1 MMATSVE
8 LPGRGAAGCA
18 PTCVSLL
25 ALLLALSIG
34 APPAQAQTRVSLGI
48 GVGTLRSETGSSF
61 SSASLFPT
69 VRYTSPSFV
78 AQASGYAA
86 SLPAGVWAGQGR
98 LQLWGASPRLVSR
111 WRLGTEGS
119 FEGTTRTGGSWTSA
133 ASGLGELFWSSP
145 QWGFGLGAGPSA
157 GWIANNPSVVALHT
171 RARMWW
177 RPRGSGTDWQ
187 LSVEPTRFFG
197 NWFTDVGAGVRVNRG
212 PVVLGLATESRL
224 SSFYGSTAAGS
235 ASIQLFLGPVVSVEL
250 GGGSYLRDP
259 YQGFPRGSFVSF
271 GVRIGA
277 PRATRASSAK
287 NVGPL
292 VPRTRG
298 DSLVVQFRFNDVR
311 TVAMA
316 GSWDG
321 WQTHALRRVGGD
333 LWEGT
338 FALTP
343 GLYHFNLLVDGR
355 NWVVPS
361 GVTTVPDGL
370 GGSVAVLLVR

>member
-1 MMATSVE
+1 M
-8 LPGRGAAGCA
+8 
-18 PTCVSLL
+18 
-25 ALLLALSIG
+25 SIG
-34 APPAQAQTRVSLGI
+34 ALPAQAQTRGSLGV

-69 VRYTSPSFV
+69 VRYTTPSFV
-78 AQASGYAA
+78 AQASGYTA

-98 LQLWGASPRLVSR
+98 LQLWGASPRLVGR

-119 FEGTTRTGGSWTSA
+119 FEGTTRTGGRWTSA

-145 QWGFGLGAGPSA
+145 KWGFGLGAGPSA

-177 RPRGSGTDWQ
+177 RPGGRGSGTDWQ
-187 LSVEPTRFFG
+187 FSVEPTRFFG

-224 SSFYGSTAAGS
+224 SSVYGSTAAGS
-235 ASIQLFLGPVVSVEL
+235 ASLQLFLGPVLSLEL
-250 GGGSYLRDP
+250 GGGSYLREP
-259 YQGFPRGSFVSF
+259 YQGFPRGNFVSF
-271 GVRIGA
+271 GLRIGSPPPGLTAA
-277 PRATRASSAK
+277 PKTF
-287 NVGPL
+287 GPL
-292 VPRTRG
+292 VPRMHG
-298 DSLVVQFRFNDVR
+298 DSLVVDFRFHDVR
-311 TVAMA
+311 SVAIA
-316 GSWDG
+316 GNWDG
-321 WQTHALRRVGGD
+321 WQTHALRPVGGD
-333 LWEGT
+333 LWEGA
-338 FALTP
+338 FALAR

-355 NWVVPS
+355 SWVVPS